1 MAEIRI
7 IVGLGNPGDEYA
19 QTRHNAGFRV
29 VDLLAET
36 LGIDV
41 KQKKFGARFGIV
53 EYKDKK
59 LILLKPW
66 NYMNRSGQAV
76 ATAVGFYKLDLSNL
90 LVISDDLAIDAGRI
104 RVRAK
109 GSAGG
114 QKGLADVLNKL
125 GTEDIARL
133 RVGIGNDERMLAEDY
148 VLNKPSKEERPL
160 LDKAIA
166 TAGEAVFCWIEQGVE
181 AAMNKFNE
189 FNGIGGN

>member
-1 MAEIRI
+1 M

-41 KQKKFGARFGIV
+41 KQKKFGSLFCSV
-53 EYKDKK
+53 EYKGKK

-76 ATAVGFYKLDLSNL
+76 ATAVGFYKVELSNL
-90 LVISDDLAIDAGRI
+90 LVISDDLAIDVGRI
-104 RVRAK
+104 RIRSK

-114 QKGLADVLNKL
+114 QKGLADVLSKV
-125 GTEDIARL
+125 GTENVARL
-133 RVGIGNDERMLAEDY
+133 RIGIGSDARMLAEDY
-148 VLNKPSKEERPL
+148 VLKKPRKEERPL
-160 LDKAIA
+160 IDKAIA
-166 TAGEAVFCWIEQGVE
+166 RAMEAVFCWVDDGVE
-181 AAMNKFNE
+181 SAMNKYNE
-189 FNGIGGN
+189 

>member
-41 KQKKFGARFGIV
+41 KQKKFGARFGDA
-53 EYKDKK
+53 EYKGKK
-59 LILLKPW
+59 LILLEPW

-76 ATAVGFYKLDLSNL
+76 ATAVGFYKLDLCNL

-104 RVRAK
+104 RIRAK

-114 QKGLADVLNKL
+114 QKGLADILQKL

-148 VLNKPSKEERPL
+148 VLNKPGKDERPL

-166 TAGEAVFCWIEQGVE
+166 RAGTAVFCWIEQGIE
-181 AAMNKFNE
+181 AAMNEFNE

>member
-1 MAEIRI
+1 MADIRI

-41 KQKKFGARFGIV
+41 KQKKFGARFGTV

-76 ATAVGFYKLDLSNL
+76 ATAVGFYKLDLRNL

-114 QKGLADVLNKL
+114 QKGLADVLRKL

-148 VLNKPSKEERPL
+148 VLNKPGKEERPL

-166 TAGEAVFCWIEQGVE
+166 RAGEAVFCWIEQGVE